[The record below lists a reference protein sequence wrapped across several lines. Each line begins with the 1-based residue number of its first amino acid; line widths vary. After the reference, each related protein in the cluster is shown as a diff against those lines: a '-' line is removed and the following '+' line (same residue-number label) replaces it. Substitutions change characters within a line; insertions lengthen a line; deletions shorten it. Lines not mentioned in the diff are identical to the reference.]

1 MSYSHH
7 LMYWMC
13 LNNCIFFLWWS
24 TNDTR
29 SSIEMD
35 DFNDS
40 RLISHHRLPT
50 YIVHVFLYILFDL
63 FSTTLWFI
71 KEVRLSNILPCNY
84 NIARSF
90 PESVSICVELRRS
103 FPLFISPF
111 SVTQGD
117 CILIIV
123 FPPRIMCTNLE

>member
-1 MSYSHH
+1 M
-7 LMYWMC
+7 
-13 LNNCIFFLWWS
+13 LNVLERLYLFPWWS
-24 TNDTR
+24 TNDTK

-35 DFNDS
+35 GFNDFS
-40 RLISHHRLPT
+40 RLISYHCLKTFPT
-50 YIVHVFLYILFDL
+50 YIVHVFLYVLFDL

-71 KEVRLSNILPCNY
+71 KEVRLSYILPCNY
-84 NIARSF
+84 NIACSF
-90 PESVSICVELRRS
+90 PESVSICVKLRRS

-123 FPPRIMCTNLE
+123 FPPLLMCTYLE